1 MNKLIEIDLSNSR
14 LPTDQAV
21 SIPPECYTSPE
32 ICEAEI
38 AQVFR
43 QNWLGVGRADMLA
56 GPGSFQTLD
65 IAGQNII
72 LLRDKEGTPRAFA
85 NTCRHRAAR
94 LVDGAGSCKGL
105 RCPFHSWFYG
115 LDGRLVQAPRMDDV
129 PGFNKAD
136 HGLISY
142 RAEERHGF
150 LFICL
155 NDTAPPL
162 ADHLDGFAEIHAP
175 WPLETLVSVRRQE
188 IEVDCNWKA
197 FIEVFNEYYHLPF
210 VHPDTVDSL
219 YCPPDPPE
227 EVVGN
232 FATQF
237 GATDGTGGL
246 LEDKQDSALPS
257 IPGLTGRAASGARYT
272 WVFPNMTFAAN
283 TDALW
288 CYEAYPLGPGRCKVI
303 QTACFPP
310 ESVALPDF
318 KAKVSDYLDR
328 LDAALA
334 EDIPA
339 LVNQQNGL
347 DCPDARPGR
356 FQPALEPN
364 VAAFARWYATRM
376 SE

>member
-1 MNKLIEIDLSNSR
+1 MNKWTEIDLSGSDR
-14 LPTDQAV
+14 PADQAV
-21 SIPPECYTSPE
+21 SIAPACYTSAE
-32 ICEAEI
+32 VCEAEI
-38 AQVFR
+38 AQIFR
-43 QNWLGVGRADMLA
+43 RNWLGVGRADMLA
-56 GPGSFQTLD
+56 GPGSYQTLD

-72 LLRDKEGTPRAFA
+72 VLRDKDGAPRAYA

-129 PGFNKAD
+129 PDFDKAD
-136 HGLISY
+136 HGLIAY

-155 NDTAPPL
+155 DDTAPPL
-162 ADHLDGFAEIHAP
+162 DDHLANFAEIHAP
-175 WPLETLVSVRRQE
+175 WPLETLVSMRRQK

-227 EVVGN
+227 KVAGN

-237 GATDGTGGL
+237 GATEGTGGL
-246 LEDKQDSALPS
+246 LEDTQDSALPP

-288 CYEAYPLGPGRCKVI
+288 CYEAYPLGPERCKVI

-310 ESVALPDF
+310 ASVALPDF
-318 KAKVSDYLDR
+318 KEKVADYLDR

-334 EDIPA
+334 EDVPA

-347 DCPDARPGR
+347 RCPEARPGR
-356 FQPALEPN
+356 FQPELEPN
-364 VAAFARWYATRM
+364 VAAFARWYASQMTG
-376 SE
+376 